1 MMEHFVSAANPI
13 LAMLGQI
20 AAIVICLFML
30 IFVLLAVAFNVV
42 MTFAMSWVCEKVD
55 LIKMLRP
62 TVESINK
69 ASESVSQGVAPTA
82 NENAIVRRVASLP
95 ANARAIDEKVQRS
108 TDRTANAVIEFRART
123 VQVKTVV
130 KAFLLPGLMRQ
141 KSPIPSGD
149 GVLELKGPES
159 WMVMGEGSPQRI
171 EEAAASA
178 GSTDSVS

>member
-1 MMEHFVSAANPI
+1 MEHFVSAANPI

-30 IFVLLAVAFNVV
+30 IFVLLAVAFNAV
-42 MTFAMSWVCEKVD
+42 MTFAMSWVREKAD

-95 ANARAIDEKVQRS
+95 ASAHAIDEKVQRS
-108 TDRTANAVIEFRART
+108 TDRIANAVIEIRART
-123 VQVKTVV
+123 VQMQTVV
-130 KAFLLPGLMRQ
+130 KAFLLPGLMKR
-141 KSPIPSGD
+141 KPAIPAAD
-149 GVLELKGPES
+149 GVLEVKGPDS
-159 WMVMGEGSPQRI
+159 WQVMGERSSQRT
-171 EEAAASA
+171 EEASASA
-178 GSTDSVS
+178 GSVESVS